1 MLAQLMFKLAD
12 QQTAKLIVN
21 RIRELDLNLRIM
33 HVCGTHQ
40 DTLVKNGLDILLAEC
55 NVEMRQG
62 PGCPVCVTPPK
73 EFEEAKAL
81 SRRGCTV
88 AVYGD
93 VLRVPVEGGS
103 LADLKAQGY
112 DIRVVYSVEDALKIA
127 KEVNKPLV
135 FMAIGFETTAP
146 STASVLLNDPPKN
159 FYVLCCHRRV
169 PPALDALLGLGELKI
184 DGLIEP
190 GHVSTIIGLKP
201 YQPLSQKYR
210 IPQVVSG
217 FEPLDM
223 LVAVLMIA
231 RQVKRGE
238 AKVEN
243 EYTRVVRYEGNTK
256 ALKILDEVFEPTDSV
271 WRGFGLIKGAGMKIR
286 RRFEEHD
293 ARKVFEDEL
302 KVLDSLEFKEP
313 LGCRCSEVIRGLIYP
328 QECALFGKAC
338 TPARPIG
345 PCMVSIEG
353 SCNIE
358 YKYGR
363 LTLKFASS
371 RS

>member
-1 MLAQLMFKLAD
+1 MIFKLAD
-12 QQTAKLIVN
+12 QQTARLIVDK
-21 RIRELDLNLRIM
+21 IRELNLNLRIM

-40 DTLVKNGLDILLAEC
+40 DTIVKNGLDTLLSKC

-62 PGCPVCVTPPK
+62 PGCPVCVTPPR
-73 EFEEAKAL
+73 EFEEAKTLA
-81 SRRGCTV
+81 RKGCIV

-103 LADLKAQGY
+103 LADLRAEGR
-112 DIRVVYSVEDALKIA
+112 DIRVVYSVEDALKVA
-127 KEVNKPLV
+127 KEVSRPLV

-146 STASVLLNDPPKN
+146 TTASLLLNDPPEN
-159 FYVLCCHRRV
+159 FYVLSCHRYV

-201 YQPLSQKYR
+201 YEPLSEKYR

-223 LVAVLMIA
+223 LVALLMIA

-238 AKVEN
+238 ARVEN

-256 ALKILDEVFEPTDSV
+256 ALRMLSEVFEPMDAV
-271 WRGFGLIKGAGMKIR
+271 WRGLGLIRGSGMKIR
-286 RRFEEHD
+286 GRFEEHD
-293 ARKVFEDEL
+293 ARKIFEDEL
-302 KVLDSLEFKEP
+302 KVLDSFEFREP
-313 LGCRCSEVIRGLIYP
+313 TGCRCSEVIRGLIYP
-328 QECALFGKAC
+328 QECPLFGKAC
-338 TPARPIG
+338 TPTRPVG

-363 LTLKFASS
+363 LTLKFTSS